1 MERESLARRLYE
13 VAHLEGEFVL
23 RTGQVIS
30 EYFDKYQ
37 FESDPSLLGAIS
49 SHLSELVPPGTEVLA
64 GVELGGIPLVT
75 ALSLRTGL
83 PAVFVH
89 KQVKEYG
96 TRRLVEGPKVGGK
109 RLVVV
114 DDIISSGAQVI
125 ESTGA
130 LVEQGAEILGL
141 VCVIERLHGARE
153 KIELNGWPLHA
164 LFTEPTLKALAGAVR
179 AESMLR
185 V

>member
-1 MERESLARRLYE
+1 MEQEALARRLYE

-37 FESDPSLLGAIS
+37 FESDPSLLGAVS
-49 SHLSELVPPGTEVLA
+49 SHLSALVPPGAELLA

-96 TRRLVEGPKVGGK
+96 TRRLVEGPKVSGK

-125 ESTGA
+125 ESTCA

-153 KIELNGWPLHA
+153 KIESNGWPLRA
-164 LFTEPTLKALAGAVR
+164 LFTEPRLKALANGAREVS
-179 AESMLR
+179 ALG